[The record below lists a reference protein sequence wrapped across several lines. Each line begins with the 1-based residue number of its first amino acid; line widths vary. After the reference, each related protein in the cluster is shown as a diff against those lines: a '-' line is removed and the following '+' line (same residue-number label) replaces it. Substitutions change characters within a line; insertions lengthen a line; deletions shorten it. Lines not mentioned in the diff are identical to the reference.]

1 MGSERSA
8 CGESDTLTPFSLLSG
23 CGWDTLDTLIRH
35 IVVVA
40 VVVDINTSLINVFWL
55 SLRAKEDQNRFI
67 FL

>member
-8 CGESDTLTPFSLLSG
+8 CGESDTLTPFSLPSG

-40 VVVDINTSLINVFWL
+40 VVVDINKHQV
-55 SLRAKEDQNRFI
+55 AKTKDVEVEN
-67 FL
+67 LTL

>member
-40 VVVDINTSLINVFWL
+40 VVVDINKHQV
-55 SLRAKEDQNRFI
+55 AKTEDVEVENPT
-67 FL
+67 L

>member
-23 CGWDTLDTLIRH
+23 CGWGTLNTLIKNIA

-40 VVVDINTSLINVFWL
+40 VVAILL
-55 SLRAKEDQNRFI
+55 L
-67 FL
+67 L

>member
-40 VVVDINTSLINVFWL
+40 VVVDINKHQV
-55 SLRAKEDQNRFI
+55 AKTKDVEVEN
-67 FL
+67 LTL

>member
-35 IVVVA
+35 IVVFA
-40 VVVDINTSLINVFWL
+40 VVVDINKHQV
-55 SLRAKEDQNRFI
+55 AKTEDVEVEN
-67 FL
+67 LTL

>member
-40 VVVDINTSLINVFWL
+40 VVVDINKHQV
-55 SLRAKEDQNRFI
+55 AKTEDVEVEN
-67 FL
+67 LTL